1 MSHPAK
7 SVFLF
12 FFLFLR
18 YLESIIS
25 FAVPN
30 RKTRIIDYNY
40 VVGRR
45 RLLNGTRERS
55 SVNML
60 YIGNIFLKTF
70 IQCIGL
76 GHELSSKISR

>member
-1 MSHPAK
+1 MATGGGGGGVS
-7 SVFLF
+7 FLCF
-12 FFLFLR
+12 FFWLLR

-30 RKTRIIDYNY
+30 RKTRITDYNY

-55 SVNML
+55 RQS
-60 YIGNIFLKTF
+60 T
-70 IQCIGL
+70 
-76 GHELSSKISR
+76 